1 MIEQQDSGVCIRII
15 LTEHMIVGMVGIS
28 NKVFVYLGVGSG
40 PRVIDVG

>member
-28 NKVFVYLGVGSG
+28 NVSKVFVYLGVGSG
-40 PRVIDVG
+40 PRVI